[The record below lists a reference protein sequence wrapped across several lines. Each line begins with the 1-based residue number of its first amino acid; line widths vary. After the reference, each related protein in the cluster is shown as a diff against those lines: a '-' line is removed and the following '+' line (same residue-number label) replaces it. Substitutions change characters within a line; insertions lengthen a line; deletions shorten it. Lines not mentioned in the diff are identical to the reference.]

1 MNITSNAKRVFIFFF
16 CLSFVAIAQFNLKF
30 IYHLKSNN
38 LVREHL
44 TYLNQ
49 QKNKSEINTD
59 SLFFLFQDF
68 YLSQKNNDSLYFSL
82 KANSKIA
89 LSDSL
94 INCELSKYWLS
105 TLDSKQAYFWFDTL
119 NKNPNCNC
127 SKLIEEAFERA
138 NQKANKQ
145 PLLMDSYFNSY
156 KDLQKAYNKKPL
168 VAAGLSALVPGL
180 GKWYIGKPKV
190 FLLNFLAHFA
200 YASQS
205 YEAIRK
211 LGFKANYT
219 YFILGFGSVFYISN
233 IYGSYNDAKI
243 NRLEKKKIYLHEANT
258 FYSDY
263 FSFK

>member
-1 MNITSNAKRVFIFFF
+1 MNITSNTKRVLIFFF
-16 CLSFVAIAQFNLKF
+16 CLSFVASAQFNLKF

-38 LVREHL
+38 LVKEHFA
-44 TYLNQ
+44 YLNQ
-49 QKNKSEINTD
+49 QKNKSETNRD
-59 SLFFLFQDF
+59 SLLFLFQDF
-68 YLSQKNNDSLYFSL
+68 YLTQKNNDSLYHLL
-82 KANSKIA
+82 KTNSKIA

-105 TLDSKQAYFWFDTL
+105 TLDTKQAYFWFDTL
-119 NKNPNCNC
+119 NQNPNCTC
-127 SKLIEEAFERA
+127 SSLIKEAFDRA
-138 NQKANKQ
+138 NQKAIKKT
-145 PLLMDSYFNSY
+145 LLMDSHFKSY
-156 KDLQKAYNKKPL
+156 KDLQKSYNKKPI
-168 VAAGLSALVPGL
+168 VAAGLSALIPGL

-205 YEAIRK
+205 YEAIRR
-211 LGFKANYT
+211 LDFKANYT